1 MNTTTSYCQMCF
13 NSTIMEV
20 VLQDINTRQLHS
32 AEDYP
37 DELQVSSY
45 YFCAECGEEDNIK
58 L

>member
-1 MNTTTSYCQMCF
+1 
-13 NSTIMEV
+13 MEV